1 MVCKCKIYMHII
13 ANLKV
18 YWLTYF
24 TWIVMFGHIHVKMQL
39 LIDVKIII
47 IYKLDFTIEVME
59 SNLKSQIKINVYYN
73 YYIPIWPII
82 NYSINQ
88 VTIKF

>member
-1 MVCKCKIYMHII
+1 
-13 ANLKV
+13 
-18 YWLTYF
+18 
-24 TWIVMFGHIHVKMQL
+24 MFGHIHVKMQL

-73 YYIPIWPII
+73 YYIPI
-82 NYSINQ
+82 
-88 VTIKF
+88 